1 MFDRFKKPTPGE
13 GPERA
18 QDASE
23 PRPAPGGFG
32 RRQTP
37 VGGSAALEPPPSSA
51 APSGGFGRRPT
62 PPAGAAPSA
71 APQQPAGNELK
82 KISQAGGKI
91 AQFLMQAYRDGRG
104 VHVETI
110 VAAAAALAGEFA
122 LRASAP
128 RLPDS
133 GWIAGAPADA
143 LIFGGFPDKRVT
155 MWGVVHTVLV
165 GSGADNSKLPNMN
178 LIATRA
184 SSLIGKEFPPKLSV
198 PLQHFPHEFS
208 PNAAPRFRND
218 VAAIAREFGLDPTET
233 ALALAFTLAM
243 LIKNAHGIVPV
254 DILAMLAAE
263 IMVAMTRMAPLKAP
277 IQIP

>member
-51 APSGGFGRRPT
+51 APSGGIGRRPT

-198 PLQHFPHEFS
+198 RFSTFRTNSRRMPLRDSATTS
-208 PNAAPRFRND
+208 PPSRGNSASIPRKR
-218 VAAIAREFGLDPTET
+218 RSRWPSRW
-233 ALALAFTLAM
+233 
-243 LIKNAHGIVPV
+243 PC
-254 DILAMLAAE
+254 
-263 IMVAMTRMAPLKAP
+263 
-277 IQIP
+277 